1 MAKSLPKN
9 EYYLGNPN
17 IPNKNWK
24 GEWDEKKVKYLEK
37 SKDNLLYFAEN
48 FFYIVDPDKGKVC
61 IELFPYQKRIL
72 RTLRDNRRVILL
84 ASRQC
89 GKALD
94 VNTPIKTPTGWRNM
108 GELKDGD
115 QVYGLNGSPCN
126 IVKAHD
132 VMYDR
137 ICYEV
142 EFDNG
147 EKIVADAEHNWFT
160 QTRAERIKG
169 LSGSVRTTEDILHSL
184 NTSQGEPN
192 HRIPTC
198 VQGLQGPDIDLTVDP
213 YLIGLWLGDGCK
225 DSSTITIGKR
235 DIEFML
241 SKLEGYTQYK
251 VIVKKWKGQSAYSVR
266 LGMLSGLKGM
276 KKEDCLNSQ
285 LRKYNLLN
293 NKHIPTEF
301 MYASREQRLKLLQGL
316 MDSDG
321 YVNSKGY
328 AQFYNTNIDLAMQV
342 KELIESLG
350 YKTTCKILQP
360 TLYGRECAQCLSVS
374 FTPREMVCTIPF
386 KAKRI
391 RVCSDKIDTRRRNQ
405 WNYIKRIVP
414 VESRPVRCITV
425 DSEDS
430 LYLCGKSLITTH
442 NTTCLTIYAL
452 WLACFFDYQNI
463 VIVANKESTAMEIF
477 RRVRLAYEEIPN
489 YLKPGVREYAKTS
502 CEFDNGSRISISTTT
517 GSAARGQSI
526 NCLLIDECAFIE
538 PESILEDFWRSV
550 FPTLSR
556 SKKSKVLIASTPNGT
571 GNLFHKLYEGSE
583 KGENGF
589 VSEKVPWYD
598 IPGRD
603 EKWKQ
608 EQLAAL
614 GSVESFLQEYEVQ
627 FLSVGD
633 SAINDA
639 LFYELSQKC
648 VDPLVVLDDG
658 NYKIYEN
665 PDSTRIYVAGVD
677 ISEGVGIDASVIQ
690 IFDIT
695 DPRHIKQVAVY
706 HNRQIPPLEFTN
718 KLHTIL
724 KNWGSPLALIER
736 NNCGAQVVDRLAFDI
751 GYEKVVSYGAKI
763 AGRNRPQ
770 MGMIAHTN
778 TKQKGVSNM
787 RHFVNDMKVVEFRDI
802 ETLKEIKEFVRYPN
816 GTWKAKGGFHDDRV
830 MAAMYA
836 LFILDKEITERYL
849 EILEVDDYGKPCS
862 VAPMD
867 FGVSLFEN
875 PTSIYTDFEVVGD
888 NNTFMTPIVFG
899 MGGSDVPAEMSM
911 LEQEG
916 WSILG

>member
-1 MAKSLPKN
+1 MSKASSKN

-24 GEWDEKKVKYLEK
+24 GEWDGKKVKHLEK

-94 VNTPIKTPTGWRNM
+94 VNTPIKTPTGWKTM

-132 VMYDR
+132 IMYDR
-137 ICYEV
+137 VCYEV

-160 QTRAERIKG
+160 QTRSDRVKG
-169 LSGSVRTTEDILHSL
+169 LSGSVRTTEDILLSL
-184 NTSQGEPN
+184 NTSQSKPN

-198 VQGLQGPDIDLTVDP
+198 VRGLQGPNIDLTVDP

-225 DSSTITIGKR
+225 D
-235 DIEFML
+235 
-241 SKLEGYTQYK
+241 
-251 VIVKKWKGQSAYSVR
+251 
-266 LGMLSGLKGM
+266 
-276 KKEDCLNSQ
+276 DCLNSQ

-321 YVNSKGY
+321 YINSKGT

-350 YKTTCKILQP
+350 YKATCKLLQP

-391 RVCSDKIDTRRRNQ
+391 RVCSDKIDTKKRNQ

-430 LYLCGKSLITTH
+430 LYLCGRSLITTH

-463 VIVANKESTAMEIF
+463 VIVANKESTAIEIF
-477 RRVRLAYEEIPN
+477 RRVRLAYEEIHN
-489 YLKPGVREYAKTS
+489 YIKPGVKEYAKTS

-526 NCLLIDECAFIE
+526 NCVTGDTYITIRNKVTGDIQTLTIAEFEGIIALNEKIQTKSNGLDMINHVSISNIEFEVLTDEGFRSFEGLIIGENNKKLRIEFSNSTSLRCTPKQKIFLSVDKTVYAKDLQVGDTVFGDFKVISIHLYEDVEKVYDLLEVKDNHRYYANNILVHQCLLIDECAFIE

-583 KGENGF
+583 RGENGF
-589 VSEKVPWYD
+589 VTEKVPWYD

-614 GSVESFLQEYEVQ
+614 GSVESFLQEYE
-627 FLSVGD
+627 
-633 SAINDA
+633 
-639 LFYELSQKC
+639 C
-648 VDPLVVLDDG
+648 VHG
-658 NYKIYEN
+658 
-665 PDSTRIYVAGVD
+665 STLVD
-677 ISEGVGIDASVIQ
+677 ITIDSEYNQ
-690 IFDIT
+690 T
-695 DPRHIKQVAVY
+695 
-706 HNRQIPPLEFTN
+706 
-718 KLHTIL
+718 TIAEL
-724 KNWGSPLALIER
+724 
-736 NNCGAQVVDRLAFDI
+736 
-751 GYEKVVSYGAKI
+751 Y
-763 AGRNRPQ
+763 
-770 MGMIAHTN
+770 
-778 TKQKGVSNM
+778 
-787 RHFVNDMKVVEFRDI
+787 
-802 ETLKEIKEFVRYPN
+802 
-816 GTWKAKGGFHDDRV
+816 
-830 MAAMYA
+830 
-836 LFILDKEITERYL
+836 
-849 EILEVDDYGKPCS
+849 
-862 VAPMD
+862 
-867 FGVSLFEN
+867 SL
-875 PTSIYTDFEVVGD
+875 V
-888 NNTFMTPIVFG
+888 
-899 MGGSDVPAEMSM
+899 
-911 LEQEG
+911 
-916 WSILG
+916 